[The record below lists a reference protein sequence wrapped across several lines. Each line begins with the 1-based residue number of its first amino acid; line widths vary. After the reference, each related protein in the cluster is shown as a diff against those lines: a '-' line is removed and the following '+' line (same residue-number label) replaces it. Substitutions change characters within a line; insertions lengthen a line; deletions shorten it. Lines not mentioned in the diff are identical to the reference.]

1 MATVNK
7 TLHETDAEEMERKRI
22 QDAEAREEKRW
33 ATTMRIRVRKN
44 SRGEQDTIYVNLNG
58 HKYMIPRNKEVDVPL
73 PVYEFLMNIMEQEEM
88 NARNA
93 EEYFS
98 PANVPGLVK

>member
-1 MATVNK
+1 M
-7 TLHETDAEEMERKRI
+7 
-22 QDAEAREEKRW
+22 
-33 ATTMRIRVRKN
+33 
-44 SRGEQDTIYVNLNG
+44 NLNG
-58 HKYMIPRNKEVDVPL
+58 HKYMIPRNKDVDVPL

>member
-1 MATVNK
+1 M
-7 TLHETDAEEMERKRI
+7 
-22 QDAEAREEKRW
+22 
-33 ATTMRIRVRKN
+33 
-44 SRGEQDTIYVNLNG
+44 S
-58 HKYMIPRNKEVDVPL
+58 PRNKEVDVPR
-73 PVYEFLMNIMEQEEM
+73 PGYEWLMNIMEQEEM

>member
-44 SRGEQDTIYVNLNG
+44 SRGEQDTI
-58 HKYMIPRNKEVDVPL
+58 
-73 PVYEFLMNIMEQEEM
+73 
-88 NARNA
+88 
-93 EEYFS
+93 
-98 PANVPGLVK
+98 